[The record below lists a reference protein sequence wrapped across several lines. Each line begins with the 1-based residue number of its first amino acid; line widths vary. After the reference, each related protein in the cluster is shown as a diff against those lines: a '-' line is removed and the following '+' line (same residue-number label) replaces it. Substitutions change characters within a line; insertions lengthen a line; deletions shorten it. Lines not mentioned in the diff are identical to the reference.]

1 MSRPAAP
8 ACPGGGFFLTV
19 MEAAMPVQTCLEL
32 ALLALVAG
40 AAVSDLATRR
50 IPNKLLLLALLA
62 AIPLQSAAGAV
73 VPALLGLATG
83 LLLFLPLYLL
93 RGMAAGDVKLMA
105 TVGAF
110 AGPAATFQIAILA
123 WCAGGAMAL
132 VLLACRGRL
141 RAALANLRSLL
152 RPLLMRAA
160 GMPAL
165 AEPAG
170 PSVGSMPYG
179 LAIAL
184 GTIGFLW
191 WRHT

>member
-1 MSRPAAP
+1 
-8 ACPGGGFFLTV
+8 
-19 MEAAMPVQTCLEL
+19 
-32 ALLALVAG
+32 
-40 AAVSDLATRR
+40 VSDLATRR
-50 IPNKLLLLALLA
+50 IPNKLLLLAWLVA
-62 AIPLQSAAGAV
+62 VPLQAAAGAV
-73 VPALLGLATG
+73 VPSLLGAATG

-105 TVGAF
+105 TIGACT
-110 AGPAATFQIAILA
+110 GPAAAFDIAILA

-132 VLLACRGRL
+132 LLLAWRGRL

-160 GMPAL
+160 GIPAL

-184 GTIGFLW
+184 GTIAFLW
-191 WRHT
+191 SRHT